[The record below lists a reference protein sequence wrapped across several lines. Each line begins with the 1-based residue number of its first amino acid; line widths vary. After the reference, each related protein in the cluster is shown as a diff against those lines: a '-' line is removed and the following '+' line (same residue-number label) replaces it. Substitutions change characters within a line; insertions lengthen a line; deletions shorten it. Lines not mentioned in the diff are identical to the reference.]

1 MNKNTI
7 SVIVPIYNVGGRVLR
22 RCIDSV
28 LNQTWQNLEIILV
41 DDGSTDS
48 SPQICDEYAKVEKRI
63 CVIHQENKGVSAA
76 RNIGVRLAKGEY
88 ISFVDADDYLH
99 PKYFEILINGL
110 DGWDAEISCCR
121 WTWDVCENPQ
131 SFPEMTPSYEIL
143 SAEEAFASGK
153 IEKGPVCKI
162 VKKAAIGKTEFDENL
177 AFLEDSIYTKTL
189 LLNGLIKKVV
199 FTPSPIYYYYQRLDS
214 ATHTKPAAERMP
226 ALECSFEKI
235 GTYREERKNYLWIES
250 TVKLLC
256 STREAAQ
263 YEKDKETVSQC
274 NTMADKIVPKIMENQ
289 ATDKIKKIALAILA
303 KSALAYSILLN
314 GKNHVKKLK
323 AKSRG

>member
-1 MNKNTI
+1 MI
-7 SVIVPIYNVGGRVLR
+7 
-22 RCIDSV
+22 
-28 LNQTWQNLEIILV
+28 

-48 SPQICDEYAKVEKRI
+48 SPQICDEYAKAEKCI

-99 PKYFEILINGL
+99 PEYFEILINGL
-110 DGWDAEISCCR
+110 ENRNAEVSCCK
-121 WTWDVCENPQ
+121 WTWDTCEKPQ
-131 SFPEMTPSYEIL
+131 SFPEVIPSYEVL

-162 VKKAAIGKTEFDENL
+162 VKRAAIGKIEFDENL
-177 AFLEDSIYTKTL
+177 AFLEDSIYTKNL

-199 FTPSPIYYYYQRLDS
+199 FTPSSLYYYYQRSDS
-214 ATHTKPAAERMP
+214 ASHTKPAAERMP

-235 GTYREERKNYLWIES
+235 GTYQEEMRNYLWIES

-256 STREAAQ
+256 STREAAR
-263 YEKDKETVSQC
+263 YEKDKETISQC
-274 NTMADKIVPKIMENQ
+274 NVMAGKIVSKIMENQ
-289 ATDKIKKIALAILA
+289 AQPRSKKLALAVLV
-303 KSALAYSILLN
+303 KSGWAYSILLN
-314 GKNHVKKLK
+314 GKNLLRESKHKL
-323 AKSRG
+323 RR

>member
-1 MNKNTI
+1 M
-7 SVIVPIYNVGGRVLR
+7 
-22 RCIDSV
+22 
-28 LNQTWQNLEIILV
+28 NQTWKNLEVILI

-63 CVIHQENKGVSAA
+63 CVIHQENKGVSVA

-99 PKYFEILINGL
+99 PKYFEILIKGL
-110 DGWDAEISCCR
+110 ENRDAEASCCK
-121 WTWDVCENPQ
+121 WTWNTCENPQ
-131 SFPEMTPSYEIL
+131 SFPEVTPSYEML
-143 SAEEAFASGK
+143 SAEKAFASGK

-162 VKKAAIGKTEFDENL
+162 VKKAAIGKVEFDKNL

-189 LLNGLIKKVV
+189 LLNGLIKNVV
-199 FTPSPIYYYYQRLDS
+199 FTPSSLYYYYQRSDS
-214 ATHTKPAAERMP
+214 ASHTKPAVERMP
-226 ALECSFEKI
+226 ALECSFAKI
-235 GTYREERKNYLWIES
+235 GTYREEIRNYLWIES

-263 YEKDKETVSQC
+263 YEKDRETVSQC
-274 NTMADKIVPKIMENQ
+274 KIMSRKLVSKIMENRTQ
-289 ATDKIKKIALAILA
+289 PRLKRMVLAVLA

-314 GKNHVKKLK
+314 GKNQLRKLK
-323 AKSRG
+323 HKHRR